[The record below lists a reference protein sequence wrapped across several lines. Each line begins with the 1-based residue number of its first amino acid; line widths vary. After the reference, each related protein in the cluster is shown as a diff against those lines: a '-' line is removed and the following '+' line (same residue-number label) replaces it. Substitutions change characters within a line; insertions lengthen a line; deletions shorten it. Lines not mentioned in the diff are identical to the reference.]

1 VFAAFV
7 PTFSASRCDAEE
19 ECNAHANKQIQ
30 VLTRIVAYLPV
41 PGVGRKGAFQGKKVR
56 KVEVK

>member
-1 VFAAFV
+1 MLRVCSFRADLLG
-7 PTFSASRCDAEE
+7 DAVE